1 MLELFEMVFNQA
13 FLGENKIDLSEKRKL
28 KSAIEKLEQ
37 KISISRDLFIDEKLD
52 IEDYRSIKRSCE
64 EEIERLEAKGTKIGI
79 IIMQDIPEK
88 VKKALEMTERLE
100 LFFDTADL
108 GIKRKIIGSIFPEN
122 IVFDGKQHRTARV
135 KELFQDIYQINSMI
149 TYNKISPKSKKSTL
163 DRVVDPSVLISN
175 RFVED
180 LGIILKLS
188 DEINTKNN
196 CL

>member
-1 MLELFEMVFNQA
+1 
-13 FLGENKIDLSEKRKL
+13 
-28 KSAIEKLEQ
+28 
-37 KISISRDLFIDEKLD
+37 
-52 IEDYRSIKRSCE
+52 
-64 EEIERLEAKGTKIGI
+64 
-79 IIMQDIPEK
+79 MQDIPEK